1 MLLLSGWREGTTQE
15 LIALDRQILH
25 LGLGQRLPLFSVA
38 KLVDSDLGS
47 WLSLLTIGDVTARW

>member
-25 LGLGQRLPLFSVA
+25 LGLGQRLPLFSVS
-38 KLVDSDLGS
+38 KLVNSDLGS
-47 WLSLLTIGDVTARW
+47 WLSSLTIGDVTARW